1 MFQPVIKWSGSKRS
15 QCQNIIKYFPKE
27 INTYCEPFCGGAS
40 VLRALLESDIKVKQ
54 YVCSD
59 LNEGL
64 IELWKLIKEDP
75 VSVSNHYEKLWTE
88 LNQYD
93 DKAIKRE
100 YFETVRER
108 YNKEHNPLD
117 FMFIM
122 RTTTNGMPRYNQ
134 KGEFNNSFHIT
145 RNGIDPERL
154 RKIINEWSI
163 LLNKNNVCFKCCSYD
178 TITPQKGDF
187 MYLDP
192 PYAGTKGMYFGGFD
206 NKKLFEYLRKIDCS
220 WAMSYDGISGKKDNT
235 FEVPQDLY
243 DEHLYIK
250 SGNSSFKRVIGKS
263 NDSIVY
269 ESLYLKK

>member
-1 MFQPVIKWSGSKRS
+1 MFQPVINWSGSKRS

-27 INTYCEPFCGGAS
+27 INTYYEPFCGGAS
-40 VLRALLESDIKVKQ
+40 VLRGLLESDIKVKQ

-88 LNQYD
+88 LNWHD

-154 RKIINEWSI
+154 RKIINEWSV
-163 LLNKNNVCFKCCSYD
+163 LLNKNNVCFKYYSYE
-178 TITPQKGDF
+178 TIIPQKGDF

-220 WAMSYDGISGKKDNT
+220 WAMSYDGISGKEDNT

>member
-15 QCQNIIKYFPKE
+15 QCQNIINHFPKE
-27 INTYCEPFCGGAS
+27 INTYYEPFCGGAS
-40 VLRALLESDIKVKQ
+40 VLRGLLESDIKVKQ
-54 YVCSD
+54 YICSD

-88 LNQYD
+88 LNQYE
-93 DKAIKRE
+93 DKAIKRQ
-100 YFETVRER
+100 YFENVRER

-134 KGEFNNSFHIT
+134 KGEFNNSFHIK

-154 RKIINEWSI
+154 RKIINEWSV

-178 TITPQKGDF
+178 TIIPQKGDF
-187 MYLDP
+187 IYLDP
-192 PYAGTKGMYFGGFD
+192 PYARTKGMYFGGFD
-206 NKKLFEYLRKIDCS
+206 NKKLFEYLRNVDCS
-220 WAMSYDGISGKKDNT
+220 WAMSYDGINGKEDNT

-269 ESLYLKK
+269 ESLYVKK

>member
-1 MFQPVIKWSGSKRS
+1 
-15 QCQNIIKYFPKE
+15 
-27 INTYCEPFCGGAS
+27 
-40 VLRALLESDIKVKQ
+40 
-54 YVCSD
+54 
-59 LNEGL
+59 
-64 IELWKLIKEDP
+64 
-75 VSVSNHYEKLWTE
+75 
-88 LNQYD
+88 
-93 DKAIKRE
+93 
-100 YFETVRER
+100 VRER

-154 RKIINEWSI
+154 RKIINEWSV

-178 TITPQKGDF
+178 TIIPQKGDF

-220 WAMSYDGISGKKDNT
+220 WAMSYDGISGREDNT

>member
-27 INTYCEPFCGGAS
+27 INTYYEPFCGGAS
-40 VLRALLESDIKVKQ
+40 VLRGLLESDIKVKQ

-88 LNQYD
+88 LNQYE
-93 DKAIKRE
+93 DKAIKRQ
-100 YFETVRER
+100 YFENVRER

-154 RKIINEWSI
+154 RKIINEWSV

-178 TITPQKGDF
+178 TIIPQKGDF

-206 NKKLFEYLRKIDCS
+206 NKNLFEYLRKIDCS
-220 WAMSYDGISGKKDNT
+220 WAMSYDGISGKEDNT

-269 ESLYLKK
+269 ESLYIKK

>member
-27 INTYCEPFCGGAS
+27 INTYYEPFCGGAS
-40 VLRALLESDIKVKQ
+40 VLRGLLESDIKVKQ

-88 LNQYD
+88 LNQYE
-93 DKAIKRE
+93 DKTIKRE
-100 YFETVRER
+100 YFENVRER

-145 RNGIDPERL
+145 RNGIEPERL
-154 RKIINEWSI
+154 RKIINEWSV

-178 TITPQKGDF
+178 TIIPQKGDF

-220 WAMSYDGISGKKDNT
+220 WAMSYDGISGKEDNT

-263 NDSIVY
+263 NNSIVY

>member
-27 INTYCEPFCGGAS
+27 INTYYEPFCGGAS
-40 VLRALLESDIKVKQ
+40 VLRGLLESDIKVKQ

-59 LNEGL
+59 LNESL

-75 VSVSNHYEKLWTE
+75 VSVSNRYEKLWTE
-88 LNQYD
+88 LNQYE
-93 DKAIKRE
+93 DKAIKRQ
-100 YFETVRER
+100 YFENVRER

-154 RKIINEWSI
+154 RKIINEWSV

-178 TITPQKGDF
+178 TIIPQKGDF

-220 WAMSYDGISGKKDNT
+220 WAMSYDGISGKEDNT